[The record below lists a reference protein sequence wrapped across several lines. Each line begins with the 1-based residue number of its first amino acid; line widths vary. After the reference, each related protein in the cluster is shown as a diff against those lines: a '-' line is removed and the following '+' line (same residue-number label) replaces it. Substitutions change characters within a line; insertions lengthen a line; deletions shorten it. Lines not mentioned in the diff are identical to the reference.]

1 MISLILNIIESS
13 AEKFNKL
20 YKKYKNYVFVICN
33 NILKDTNLS
42 EDAMQETF
50 VSINNSLENITEYD
64 SNRTKGYIAVI
75 ARNKSINIYNKEK
88 NLVFVE
94 DIFFE
99 NKKVEINILDNL
111 YYENLLKLIRNLK
124 IEYSNI
130 LILRYVHEME
140 YSEIAKTLEIS
151 EPNARKRVERAKKA
165 LKTALE
171 GENNE

>member
-1 MISLILNIIESS
+1 MISLIFNIIENS

-33 NILKDTNLS
+33 NILKDSRLS
-42 EDAMQETF
+42 EDAMQEAF
-50 VSINNSLENITEYD
+50 VSINNNLENIANYD

-88 NLVFVE
+88 NLVFLE
-94 DIFFE
+94 DDFFE
-99 NKKVEINILDNL
+99 NEKIEIEMLDNL
-111 YYENLLKLIRNLK
+111 YYENLLKLIKNLK
-124 IEYSNI
+124 IEYSNV

-140 YSEIAKTLEIS
+140 YSEIAKTLEIT
-151 EPNARKRVERAKKA
+151 EANARKRIERAKKA

-171 GENNE
+171 GDNNE